1 MSWIWLSILSALFL
15 GLYEIAKK
23 SAVRGNAVPPVLL
36 LSTSTAAILWL
47 PWIVLSQVAPD
58 AIPNEAFRVTTLGLH
73 EHLYLFCK
81 SVLAGTSWI
90 FAFFALK
97 HLPLSI
103 ASPIRATSPL
113 WTIAIATLW
122 MGERP
127 SVQQW
132 IGVAIVLAAFYAFSF
147 VGLREGIRF
156 DRNRWVGCM
165 VVATLLGALSAL
177 YDKYLLQR
185 VGFDPSTVQAWFS
198 IYLVAVMTPLC
209 LYWWFRER
217 TKSPFHWRWQIPAIA
232 IGLLIADFLY
242 FTAIA
247 QPDALISVISPL
259 RRSSIL
265 IAFAAGILMFGE
277 VNWRAKAVCI
287 GGLLAGVFLLSW

>member
-1 MSWIWLSILSALFL
+1 MSWIVLSILSAIFL

-23 SAVRGNAVPPVLL
+23 SAVRGNAVPPVLF
-36 LSTSTAAILWL
+36 LSTLTAAVLWT
-47 PWIVLSQVAPD
+47 PWIVLSYLAPQSLPSESLHVA
-58 AIPNEAFRVTTLGLH
+58 TLSTD
-73 EHLYLFCK
+73 EHLSLFFK
-81 SVLAGTSWI
+81 AMLAGTSWI

-97 HLPLSI
+97 NLPLSI

-127 SVQQW
+127 SMQQW

-147 VGLREGIRF
+147 VGLREGIHFHR
-156 DRNRWVGCM
+156 DRWVGCM
-165 VVATLLGALSAL
+165 IVATLLGSLSAL

-185 VGFDPSTVQAWFS
+185 VGFDPQTVQAWFS
-198 IYLVAVMTPLC
+198 IYLVVVMTPLTVH
-209 LYWWFRER
+209 WWFRER
-217 TKSPFHWRWQIPAIA
+217 QKTPLHWRPQIPAIA
-232 IGLLIADFLY
+232 VGLLIADFLY

-265 IAFAAGILMFGE
+265 IAFVAGILMFGE

-287 GGLLAGVFLLSW
+287 CGLLTGVVLLSW